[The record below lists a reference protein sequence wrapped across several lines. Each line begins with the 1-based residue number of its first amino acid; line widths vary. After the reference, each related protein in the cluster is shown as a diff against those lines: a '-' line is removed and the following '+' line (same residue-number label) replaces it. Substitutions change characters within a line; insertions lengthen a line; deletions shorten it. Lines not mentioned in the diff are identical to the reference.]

1 MQLQKIITSREI
13 GAAIKKRREEL
24 GRSQEWLAEFLGV
37 SYQSVQR
44 YENGNIMLNVEKVQI
59 IANALSIPVT
69 SLFACD
75 NMPQV
80 AAEPVT
86 SYTSSDEKTLLK
98 YFRDISGKSDKQLV
112 VHVAR
117 LAARR

>member
-1 MQLQKIITSREI
+1 MQTGKIIDSKTI
-13 GAAIKKRREEL
+13 GEKVKFRRQDV
-24 GRSQEWLAEFLGV
+24 GMSQEQLAEILGV
-37 SYQSVQR
+37 SYQQVQR
-44 YENGNIMLNVEKVQI
+44 YENGKNKMNVESIQI
-59 IANALSIPVT
+59 IAEALSVPV
-69 SLFACD
+69 SFFFSSDML
-75 NMPQV
+75 QV

>member
-1 MQLQKIITSREI
+1 MQPKKIITSREI

-59 IANALSIPVT
+59 IADALSVPVT
-69 SLFACD
+69 SFFTRED
-75 NMPQV
+75 HPQI
-80 AAEPVT
+80 AAEPAT
-86 SYTSSDEKTLLK
+86 SYASSEEKTLLK
-98 YFRDISGKSDKQLV
+98 YFRDIPGKSDKQLV

-117 LAARR
+117 LAARK